1 MNVET
6 AGNNLPI
13 TRNTFAGNKM

>member
-13 TRNTFAGNKM
+13 TRNNFAGNKM